1 MTDICCISSGTQLPT
16 KNKLFPLCTEILRRP
31 SQNSLSAVSFFPDF
45 CSIDRSPVLTHRLL
59 LLITAGGTKG
69 ADFGSKKAKIN
80 LFVFAFLLPKQMLRI
95 CPQNKY
101 NYSGGALVP
110 LRSGL
115 VQTGCQKSGKNDSRH
130 LRQLLGRRSVH
141 KGNNNFSG
149 SGARTRYSRISVS
162 SKTTN

>member
-1 MTDICCISSGTQLPT
+1 MRYLIRYPLPA
-16 KNKLFPLCTEILRRP
+16 KNTLFLLFLEIFRRP
-31 SQNSLSAVSFFPDF
+31 LAKLAVCNVVFPDF

-101 NYSGGALVP
+101 NHSGGALVP

>member
-59 LLITAGGTKG
+59 LLITA
-69 ADFGSKKAKIN
+69 
-80 LFVFAFLLPKQMLRI
+80 KQMLRI

-101 NYSGGALVP
+101 NHSGGALVP